1 MGQSLVFEIEIT
13 ATALAEAEDY
23 VLFIREKRR
32 DPLGAER
39 WWNGLLEA
47 IYSLER
53 LPRRCSVIP
62 ERDSF
67 DGELRQLIYFS
78 HRIIFS
84 VAKRTVT
91 VVRIYHGARYPLQ

>member
-1 MGQSLVFEIEIT
+1 MVFEIEIT

-53 LPRRCSVIP
+53 LPRRCPVIP
-62 ERDSF
+62 ESDYF
-67 DGELRQLIYFS
+67 EGEVHHLIYFS

-91 VVRIYHGARYPLQ
+91 VVRIYHGSRRPLQ